1 MCYLLALSTLVLR
14 IAYMSDP
21 LEVQPSAGSHA
32 IEVMALAVEW
42 DRQISPETLAL
53 IEGFYRSSEEMQRL
67 LPRLEKMRGLSV
79 HLAGGGMSVNADDA
93 GGLQLSEVNEQG
105 GIAWAL
111 NVRPDLVACSCFA
124 YDRWASVKPRALA
137 MMLPIVEQVL
147 SSGCQIQAV
156 GLQYQD
162 SFRVLS
168 GSPLH
173 AAKRLFRGSN
183 DWMSPHVWRTDGSW
197 HIHQG
202 WFSPGA
208 DGRRVHNLLN
218 VDFIAEADTC
228 VGRING
234 QHRVQAVDRTGRD
247 ARPLLPADVATSL
260 DGLHLDNKLA
270 LHNLLSDDVCRQ
282 IGLTV
287 PEET

>member
-1 MCYLLALSTLVLR
+1 
-14 IAYMSDP
+14 MSDA
-21 LEVQPSAGSHA
+21 LEVQPSAGKHA

-42 DRQISPETLAL
+42 DRQITPETLAL
-53 IEGFYRSSEEMQRL
+53 LEAFYRSSEPLQLL

-105 GIAWAL
+105 NVTWAL
-111 NVRPDLVACSCFA
+111 NLRPDLVACSCFA
-124 YDRWASVKPRALA
+124 YDRWDSVKPRALTL
-137 MMLPIVEQVL
+137 MLPIVERVL
-147 SSGCQIQAV
+147 GSGFHIQAI

-168 GSPLH
+168 GSPLR
-173 AAKRLFRGSN
+173 AAKRLFRESN
-183 DWMSPHVWRTDGSW
+183 DWMNPHVWRTDGSW

-202 WFSPGA
+202 WFSSSA

-218 VDFIAEADTC
+218 VDFIAETDVC

-234 QHRVQAVDRTGRD
+234 QHRVQAVDRTGST
-247 ARPLLPADVATSL
+247 ARPLLPADVARSL
-260 DGLHLDNKLA
+260 DGLHLDNKVA
-270 LHNLLSDDVCRQ
+270 LHNLLSNDVCHQ
-282 IGLTV
+282 IGLSV
-287 PEET
+287 PEEI

>member
-1 MCYLLALSTLVLR
+1 
-14 IAYMSDP
+14 MSDA
-21 LEVQPSAGSHA
+21 LEVQPSAGKHA
-32 IEVMALAVEW
+32 IEVMALAIEW
-42 DRQISPETLAL
+42 DRQIASETLTL
-53 IEGFYRSSEEMQRL
+53 IEDFYRGSEELRRL

-79 HLAGGGMSVNADDA
+79 HLADSGMSVNADEA

-105 GIAWAL
+105 TVAWAL

-124 YDRWASVKPRALA
+124 YDRWESVKPRALA
-137 MMLPIVEQVL
+137 MMLPIVERVL
-147 SSGCQIQAV
+147 GSGCQIQAI

-168 GSPLH
+168 DSPLR
-173 AAKRLFRGSN
+173 AAKRLFRETN
-183 DWMSPHVWRTDGSW
+183 DWMSQHVWRTDGSW

-202 WFSPGA
+202 WFSSSA

-218 VDFIAEADTC
+218 VDFIAEVDVC

-234 QHRVQAVDRTGRD
+234 QHRVQAVDQNGRD
-247 ARPLLPADVATSL
+247 SRPLLPSDAARSL

>member
-1 MCYLLALSTLVLR
+1 
-14 IAYMSDP
+14 MSDT
-21 LEVQPSAGSHA
+21 LEVQPSAGKHA

-42 DRQISPETLAL
+42 DRQIAPETLAL
-53 IEGFYRSSEEMQRL
+53 IEEIYSSSEALRSL

-79 HLAGGGMSVNADDA
+79 HLAGDGMSVNTGDA
-93 GGLQLSEVNEQG
+93 GGLQFSEVNERG
-105 GIAWAL
+105 KVTWAL
-111 NVRPDLVACSCFA
+111 SVRPDLVACSCFA
-124 YDRWASVKPRALA
+124 YDRWDSVKPRALS

-147 SSGCQIQAV
+147 GSGCQIQAV

-168 GSPLH
+168 GSPLV
-173 AAKRLFRGSN
+173 ATKRLFREAN
-183 DWMSPHVWRTDGSW
+183 DWISPRAWRTDGSW

-202 WFSPGA
+202 WFSSSI

-218 VDFIAEADTC
+218 VDFIAETDVC

-234 QHRVQAVDRTGRD
+234 QHRVLSVNSTGSD
-247 ARPLLPADVATSL
+247 ARPILPEDVARSL
-260 DGLHLDNKLA
+260 DGLHLDNKSA
-270 LHNLLSDDVCRQ
+270 LHNLLSNDVCRQ
-282 IGLTV
+282 IGLTL